1 MKILKLPQKQLVR
14 YSFLFTISVFLASN
28 IFVCHIYASGT
39 VDLDHDLSDSCHT
52 EKESLVSQ
60 NESQFFAADN
70 KIQTQDNQK
79 FAPDFNS
86 ETSEKLSNLI
96 QQKDTSFVFSEDLS
110 NSQITRLLA
119 VVKIE

>member
-1 MKILKLPQKQLVR
+1 MRNLKLFYKPSIR
-14 YSFLFTISVFLASN
+14 YFFLFIVAVFLVSN

-52 EKESLVSQ
+52 EKETLASQ
-60 NESQFFAADN
+60 NESQFFSAGS
-70 KIQTQDNQK
+70 KIQTKDNQK
-79 FAPDFNS
+79 FTTDFNS

-96 QQKDTSFVFSEDLS
+96 QQKNRFFISSESLDD
-110 NSQITRLLA
+110 SQTTQLLA